1 MESRALQ
8 ALVMIRLGLRTVY
21 GLRFTVYGLRFTVYG
36 LRFAIYGLRFTVSDL
51 RLADY
56 SYRLRLEVTITG
68 YGFHL
73 RFGYATLCFSAA
85 RKLSD

>member
-8 ALVMIRLGLRTVY
+8 ALVMIRLGLIWFKGWVYGLRFTVY

-36 LRFAIYGLRFTVSDL
+36 LRFTVYG
-51 RLADY
+51 
-56 SYRLRLEVTITG
+56 YRLRLEVTVTG

>member
-8 ALVMIRLGLRTVY
+8 ALVMIRLGLIWFKGWVY
-21 GLRFTVYGLRFTVYG
+21 GLRFTVYG
-36 LRFAIYGLRFTVSDL
+36 
-51 RLADY
+51 
-56 SYRLRLEVTITG
+56 YRLRLEVTVTG

>member
-8 ALVMIRLGLRTVY
+8 ALVMILL
-21 GLRFTVYGLRFTVYG
+21 GLRFTV
-36 LRFAIYGLRFTVSDL
+36 
-51 RLADY
+51 Y

>member
-21 GLRFTVYGLRFTVYG
+21 G
-36 LRFAIYGLRFTVSDL
+36 L